1 MGADAVLLI
10 CALSDTDTLKRYLD
24 ICRELKL
31 SALVETH
38 DKQEIH
44 MAVSAGAKIIGV
56 NNRNLYTF
64 SEDINNT
71 EKLRS
76 LIPDDA
82 VFVSESGIK
91 TIEDAKKLISTG
103 ADALLIGEA
112 LMRSTDKGAFIN
124 GVKD

>member
-1 MGADAVLLI
+1 MKYQIYQAKAMGADAVLLI

-91 TIEDAKKLISTG
+91 TIEDAKSSLVPELTHF
-103 ADALLIGEA
+103 LLA
-112 LMRSTDKGAFIN
+112 KRL
-124 GVKD
+124 